1 MTHSLPEIQIQPKL
15 SAKRFRLR
23 VYPDKICLTVPFFAR
38 KQHIQAF
45 LAQSQAWLIE
55 AWQKQHV
62 SPFIPPQQLQL
73 FNLEQPIKIIYQSQ
87 KQAFIFDHPQ
97 LFLDAT
103 QPQAALKA
111 FVFSYAKQHLPRF
124 LEKISQETALAYQ
137 SCSVRQAKT
146 RWGSCSS
153 TKNIMLSSAL
163 VLCEQ
168 HLVRYVCIHELAHT
182 LHMNHSADFWQ
193 LVAQFD
199 PDHLQHRQRLKQQ
212 QIHVLY

>member
-1 MTHSLPEIQIQPKL
+1 MNNALPDIQIQPKL
-15 SAKRFRLR
+15 SAKRFRLK
-23 VYPDKICLTVPFFAR
+23 VYPDKICLTVPILAR

-62 SPFIPPQQLQL
+62 SPFIALQQLQL
-73 FNLEQPIKIIYQSQ
+73 FNLEQPIQIIYQSQ

-97 LFLDAT
+97 LFLDAA
-103 QPQAALKA
+103 QPQVALKA
-111 FVFSYAKQHLPRF
+111 FIFSYAKQHLPLF
-124 LEKISQETALAYQ
+124 LQHISTEIHLPYQ
-137 SCSVRQAKT
+137 RCSIRQAKT

-153 TKNIMLSSAL
+153 TKNIMLNSAL

-168 HLVRYVCIHELAHT
+168 QLVRYVCIHELAHT
-182 LHMNHSADFWQ
+182 VHMNHSRDFWQ

-199 PDHLQHRQRLKQQ
+199 PHHLQHRQCLKQQ

>member
-73 FNLEQPIKIIYQSQ
+73 FNLEQPIHIIYQAQ
-87 KQAFIFDHPQ
+87 KQAFYLQDQQ
-97 LFLDAT
+97 LFIDES
-103 QPQAALKA
+103 QVQAALKA
-111 FVFSYAKQHLPRF
+111 FIFSYAKQHLPLF
-124 LEKISQETALAYQ
+124 LQQVSTEINLPYQKITI
-137 SCSVRQAKT
+137 RQAKT

-153 TKNIMLSSAL
+153 TKNIILSSAL

-193 LVAQFD
+193 VVAQFD